1 MGTKLKSDI
10 LVRLWY
16 LNTTFDCL
24 AMMTPPTSRL
34 YSISMENDPNQ
45 IEVSIA

>member
-1 MGTKLKSDI
+1 MGTKLKSYI

-16 LNTTFDCL
+16 LNTSFDCL

-34 YSISMENDPNQ
+34 YSIFMENDQNQ
-45 IEVSIA
+45 NEASIA